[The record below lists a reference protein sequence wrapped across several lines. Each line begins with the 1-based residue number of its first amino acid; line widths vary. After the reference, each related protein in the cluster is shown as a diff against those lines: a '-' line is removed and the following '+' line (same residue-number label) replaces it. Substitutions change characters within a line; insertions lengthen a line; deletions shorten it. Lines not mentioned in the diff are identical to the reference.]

1 MPVVTNRLSLVHK
14 LLADPP
20 APGTM
25 RRLIRQASVDMIL
38 AAPTTKSE
46 LKAAAAQGKVE
57 LANLERFI
65 DALVLS
71 NKEGQAEDRK
81 ISRTQVDS
89 LEELFDSEDWQSA
102 LEHHS
107 GATIP
112 GETRD
117 AYFGRSF
124 GNLVSEN
131 PNEVRVLD
139 RYFLSK
145 TIKKEEVVGWLVSQ
159 LASRAAGSLTVWTGV
174 VQDQQLIGTRTE
186 LARQFAR
193 EILKVVSDAEFL
205 GSVNLFVFDS
215 HLHDRYFYFRFSE
228 SGVAFSLGAGIDVF
242 RSHTLSEMSVANP
255 ISSTDLKNILSS
267 SRLRPSSEYQFKEA
281 AIDGLP
287 ENIKLMIPDSW

>member
-228 SGVAFSLGAGIDVF
+228 SGVAFYLGAGIDF
-242 RSHTLSEMSVANP
+242 FSSHTH
-255 ISSTDLKNILSS
+255 
-267 SRLRPSSEYQFKEA
+267 
-281 AIDGLP
+281 
-287 ENIKLMIPDSW
+287 

>member
-1 MPVVTNRLSLVHK
+1 MPVVTNRLHLVHK
-14 LLADPP
+14 LLDNPP

-25 RRLIRQASVDMIL
+25 RRLISQASVDMVL
-38 AAPTTKSE
+38 SAPTTKSE
-46 LKAAAAQGKVE
+46 LKAAAAKGTAE

-71 NKEGQAEDRK
+71 NKEVPAEDRK
-81 ISRTQVDS
+81 ISRIQVDS

-107 GATIP
+107 GATLP

-124 GNLVSEN
+124 GNLVSLS
-131 PNEVRVLD
+131 PKEVRVLD

-159 LASRAAGSLTVWTGV
+159 LASRGASSLTIWTGV
-174 VQDQQLIGTRTE
+174 VQDQQLVGARTE
-186 LARQFAR
+186 LARQFAL
-193 EILKVVSDAEFL
+193 EILKIVSDAEFV
-205 GSVNLFVFDS
+205 GSVNLFIFDS
-215 HLHDRYFYFRFSE
+215 QLHDRYLYFGFSE

-242 RSHTLSEMSVANP
+242 RSHNLSEMSVANP
-255 ISSTDLKNILSS
+255 ISSTMLKNILSS
-267 SRLRPSSEYQFKEA
+267 SRLRPSSEHQFKEVT
-281 AIDGLP
+281 IEGLP
-287 ENIKLMIPDSW
+287 ENIKLRIPDSW